1 MRISDWSSDVCS
13 SDLPGGLEGLVVG
26 EVLAKWP
33 HPNADRLN
41 LTRVNIG
48 EAEPLQI
55 VCGAANV
62 AEGQK
67 VAVALVGTTLY
78 PLEGDPFQIK
88 KSKIRGEASF
98 GMICAEDEIGWGPS
112 HEGIMELAED
122 AVQGTP
128 LKKYFDLQEDW
139 LIEDRKCT
147 RLNTSN

>member
-1 MRISDWSSDVCS
+1 MLFLHDA
-13 SDLPGGLEGLVVG
+13 LPIL
-26 EVLAKWP
+26 
-33 HPNADRLN
+33 

-48 EAEPLQI
+48 EAEPLPI

-67 VAVALVGTTLY
+67 VAVALVGTTRY

-112 HEGIMELAED
+112 HEGIMELAEY
-122 AVQGTP
+122 AVPGTP
-128 LKKYFDLQEDW
+128 QLG
-139 LIEDRKCT
+139 RAHV
-147 RLNTSN
+147 